1 MQYSN
6 NNFLDSVTE
15 FLKTNNIKAED
26 ILDKFFN
33 IQGDSTINEEFINQ
47 TSKTSSEDILNN
59 EEYEVLAKKLNNI
72 KETMNQILF
81 IISKRN

>member
-1 MQYSN
+1 MQFSN

-33 IQGDSTINEEFINQ
+33 IKNDSTIKEEFINQ
-47 TSKTSSEDILNN
+47 KSKTSSEDILNN
-59 EEYEVLAKKLNNI
+59 EDYELLANKLNNI
-72 KETMNQILF
+72 KETMTQILI